1 MMSIL
6 AGYGFALA
14 TAIFV
19 IIGDYYIK
27 LAADAAGSLVSLHFL
42 LGAMFYIGSAAMW
55 YGSMRQIT
63 LAQAGVAYSM
73 LTLLAVCLLGVLV
86 FGEKL
91 YAREVLGI
99 GCAMLSM
106 ILMVRFS

>member
-1 MMSIL
+1 MPIF

-19 IIGDYYIK
+19 IFGDYYIK
-27 LAADAAGSLVSLHFL
+27 LAADAGRSLVSLHFL
-42 LGAMFYIGSAAMW
+42 LGAVLYVGSAMLW
-55 YGSMRQIT
+55 YGSLRHIT

-91 YAREVLGI
+91 YARELLGI
-99 GCAMLSM
+99 GCAILSM
-106 ILMVRFS
+106 FLMVRFS